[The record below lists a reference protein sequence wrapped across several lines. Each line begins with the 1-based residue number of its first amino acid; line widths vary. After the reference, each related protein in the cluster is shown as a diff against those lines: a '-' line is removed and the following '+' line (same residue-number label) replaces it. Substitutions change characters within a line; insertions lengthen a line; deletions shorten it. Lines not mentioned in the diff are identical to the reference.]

1 MVDCRCSLLRIF
13 KTVQLKAAY
22 CINENEDKDSY
33 WKSVFS
39 RPCFKVHIVITGER
53 AELVHVCTS
62 KSHVRPCLLKD
73 IFAFT
78 HYSFPS

>member
-13 KTVQLKAAY
+13 KTVQLKAVY

-39 RPCFKVHIVITGER
+39 RPCFKVQSTYRDHWR
-53 AELVHVCTS
+53 ASRVGACVYLEVACETLST
-62 KSHVRPCLLKD
+62 
-73 IFAFT
+73 
-78 HYSFPS
+78 